1 MKRQTLLSWKSKKII
16 VNLSFAEF
24 AYSVLSVKEKK
35 QVLMFFCCF
44 FVVFFSQNCIFSVH
58 YLCLCKYP

>member
-1 MKRQTLLSWKSKKII
+1 MKRQSLLSWKSKKII

-35 QVLMFFCCF
+35 AGINVFLLFFC
-44 FVVFFSQNCIFSVH
+44 VFFHRIVSFLFIIYAYV
-58 YLCLCKYP
+58 KYP